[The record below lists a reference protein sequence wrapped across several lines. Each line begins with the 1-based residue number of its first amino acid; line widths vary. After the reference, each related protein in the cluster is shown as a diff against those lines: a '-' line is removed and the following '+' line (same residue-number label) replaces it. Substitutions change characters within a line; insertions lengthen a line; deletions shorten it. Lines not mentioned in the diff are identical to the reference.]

1 MNKAIQTVYAVKA
14 LESLSA
20 MERRSNKIPQANLQL
35 APMLHWVVNFFY
47 CYGCLVIGL
56 ILFALT
62 PLESEISGV
71 IISFVIF
78 LYFSMKEW
86 YEMWEDRAEEIRE
99 LHIAEV
105 YSWKELSEAEMSKL
119 ILSIRNRPS
128 HVLLSYI
135 LYFVPHA
142 LFSAHFYSMF

>member
-1 MNKAIQTVYAVKA
+1 MAHISHVGLFDIQF
-14 LESLSA
+14 
-20 MERRSNKIPQANLQL
+20 N
-35 APMLHWVVNFFY
+35 
-47 CYGCLVIGL
+47 
-56 ILFALT
+56 
-62 PLESEISGV
+62 LESEISGV

-99 LHIAEV
+99 LDIVEA
-105 YSWKELSEAEMSKL
+105 YSWKELSEAEMHKL
-119 ILSIRNRPS
+119 ALSISNRPS
-128 HVLLSYI
+128 HVLRSYI